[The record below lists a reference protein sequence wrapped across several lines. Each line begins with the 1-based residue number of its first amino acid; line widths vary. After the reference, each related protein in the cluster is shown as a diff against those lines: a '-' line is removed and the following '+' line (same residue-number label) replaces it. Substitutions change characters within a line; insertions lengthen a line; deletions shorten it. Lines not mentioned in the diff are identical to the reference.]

1 MALGFRETRR
11 ALLASLS
18 HQIQTRLTGKRA
30 TQVQAFADCFY
41 ATCTDEDIA
50 QWRSE
55 DLYGATLYAWEF
67 LQEHS
72 SGEPKVRVFNPD
84 FEQHGWQSAHT
95 IVQVLSDDL
104 PFTMDSIRVEL
115 SRRHLGIHGV
125 HNSVLSLK
133 RDDNKLFSDF
143 LSRTSRSK
151 NVRHETL
158 ITLEIDRHTDPEL
171 LIDLQADLDDVLYQV
186 AVVVNDF
193 EPMLGNIDELLS
205 MYDQIKPDK
214 RPAGLAETR
223 EFVHWLKLHFTFLGY
238 DEYQL
243 VKKGKETLAL
253 VMGSQKGQL
262 KYCDEYCRAELVDD
276 SLRDNA
282 PFTLIPDLLSF
293 TKSPSKSRVHRP
305 AYPDYIILKRFDK
318 MGRVTGE
325 SRFLGL
331 YTSEVY
337 IGNSRQIPVVREKVA
352 AVLARS
358 ERHENGHDW
367 KELQQILEVHP
378 RDDLFQASIDELYE
392 TTISIL
398 HIHERRQIR
407 LFLRRDP
414 FGQYVSCLLYAPRD
428 IYSTEFRLRAEQTLL
443 TELNCNRAE
452 FNTYFSESILART
465 HFILRSSQMI
475 PQEIDVEGLQQKVR
489 QAARSWSDELYGSL
503 IEALGEEMGIV
514 VFNRF
519 GRGFPSSY
527 KEDFPAR
534 TAVADIQH
542 MEKLDNDNQLSLS
555 FYRALE
561 TTSAS
566 FNCKLFNLGVPLP
579 LSDVLPILENLGLRV
594 IDEHPYA
601 ITSDQNTVWIHDF
614 SLQSSMAI
622 RHAPQDM
629 KEAFQDA
636 FMQIW
641 GGHVA
646 NDKLNRLVL
655 MAGLTWRQVDLLR
668 AYGAYLK
675 QIRFPLTG
683 SAISNTLTTHSGIA
697 EQLITFFEARFNP
710 DPAEG
715 ADWEGL
721 EASLLASL
729 DQVENLNDDKVIRQ
743 FILLIK
749 ATLRTNY
756 YQLIS
761 PHGVK
766 PYLSFK
772 MNPGDIPNIPQP
784 CPMYEIFVFSIRFE
798 GVHLRGGKVARGG
811 LRWSDRYEDYR
822 TEVLGL
828 VKAQQV
834 KNAVIVPVG
843 AKGGFVSK
851 RLRNDM
857 NREES
862 QREAMECYRQ
872 FISALLDLTDNLVD
886 GVVIP
891 PDNLVRYDEDDP
903 YLVVAADKG
912 TATFSDIANE
922 IARQYGFWLD
932 DAFASGGSQ
941 GYDHKK
947 MGITAKGG
955 WVSVQRHFRE
965 LGVNVADTDF
975 NVIGIGD
982 MSGDVFG
989 NGMLLS
995 KHIRLLA
1002 AFNHQHI
1009 FVDPSPDVAQS
1020 WQERERLFKLPG
1032 SGWQDY
1038 DKQLISSGGGVF
1050 NRSAKSI
1057 QISPEMKRVFEIEEE
1072 RLPVNELISRLLCA
1086 PVDLLWNGGIGTY
1099 IKASHETHEMVGDK
1113 ANDGLRVDARNLNCR
1128 VIGEGGNLGVTQQAR
1143 IEYAGNFGRVNT
1155 DFIDNAGGVDCSDH
1169 EVNIKILL
1177 NDALEN
1183 GDLTQKQRN
1192 LLLHEMTDDI
1202 KVRVL
1207 TNNYRQVQAISLEQ
1221 VHAVN
1226 GMAENRRY
1234 ILDLEQRGQLNRQL
1248 EFLPDDE
1255 VLSERQSAGSG
1266 LTRPELAVLISYSKG
1281 ELKQQLLDS
1290 GAPDDPFLAEEIM
1303 NAFPVRLVETYPVL
1317 LQQHPLKREIIAT
1330 QLANN
1335 IVNYMGFKFV
1345 DRLRASTRSNI
1356 GRIARAY
1363 VLAREVFDIQHIWR
1377 QIEALDYQVDA
1388 NIQLSMMNELQYL
1401 IRRSTRWF
1409 VVNRSDH
1416 EVVCPKEVELYRVT
1430 IAEIAGQLGKYLCG
1444 QPKQDWHKAH
1454 ELFVGARV
1462 PEELAAMIAGT
1473 RCLYTVLNIIDVAG
1487 ANDQPV
1493 ERVAEVMFQV
1503 GEVLHLH
1510 WLSSRLNK
1518 LERGSRWQLLARE
1531 SFRDDID
1538 SQQRVI
1544 VSAVLK
1550 HAVEEDSLESWMAQ
1564 YEQPLSRWQQLI
1576 RELKEVERPDYAMYT
1591 VTIAELVEL
1600 ARRCQ

>member
-1 MALGFRETRR
+1 MALGLRETRM
-11 ALLASLS
+11 ALLASLT
-18 HQIQTRLTGKRA
+18 HQIKTRLTGKRA
-30 TQVQAFADCFY
+30 RQVQAFADCFY

-50 QWRSE
+50 HWRSE

-67 LQEHS
+67 LQEHNS
-72 SGEPKVRVFNPD
+72 EQPKVRVFNPD

-133 RDDNKLFSDF
+133 RDGNKLFSDF
-143 LSRTSRSK
+143 LSSTSRSK

-205 MYDQIKPDK
+205 MYDQIKADK

-223 EFVHWLKLHFTFLGY
+223 EFVRWLKLHFTFLGY

-243 VKKGKETLAL
+243 VNKGDEALAL

-276 SLRDNA
+276 SLRENA

-392 TTISIL
+392 TTIAIL

-428 IYSTEFRLRAEQTLL
+428 VYSTEFRLRAEQTLL

-465 HFILRSSQMI
+465 HFILRSNQTI
-475 PQEIDVEGLQQKVR
+475 PHEIDVEGLQQKVR

-534 TAVADIQH
+534 TAVVDIQH
-542 MEKLDNDNQLSLS
+542 MEKLNNDNQLSLS

-561 TTSAS
+561 TPDAS
-566 FNCKLFNLGVPLP
+566 FNCKLFNLGAPLP

-601 ITSDQNTVWIHDF
+601 INSDQNTVWVHDF

-641 GGHVA
+641 GGHVT

-683 SAISNTLTTHSGIA
+683 SAINNTLTAHSKIA
-697 EQLITFFEARFNP
+697 EQLVAFFDARFNP
-710 DPAEG
+710 DREGGAET
-715 ADWEGL
+715 AEL
-721 EASLLASL
+721 EQPLLASL
-729 DQVENLNDDKVIRQ
+729 DQVEGLNDDKIIRQ
-743 FILLIK
+743 FIAVIK
-749 ATLRTNY
+749 ATLRTNF
-756 YQLIS
+756 YQFKAS
-761 PHGVK
+761 SGNK
-766 PYLSFK
+766 PYLALK
-772 MNPGDIPNIPQP
+772 LNPADIPNIPQP
-784 CPMYEIFVFSIRFE
+784 CPVYEVFVFSARFE

-834 KNAVIVPVG
+834 KNSVIVPVG
-843 AKGGFVSK
+843 AKGGFVAK
-851 RLRNDM
+851 RLQVEMTRD
-857 NREES
+857 ET
-862 QREAMECYRQ
+862 QREGVECYRQ
-872 FISALLDLTDNLVD
+872 FISALLDLTDNLAD
-886 GVVIP
+886 GVVIS
-891 PDNLVRYDEDDP
+891 PDNMIRYDVEDP

-922 IARQYGFWLD
+922 IAAEYHFWLD

-947 MGITAKGG
+947 MGITAKGA
-955 WVSVQRHFRE
+955 WVSVERHFRE
-965 LGVNVADTDF
+965 LGVNVAETDF
-975 NVIGIGD
+975 NVIGVGD

-995 KHIRLLA
+995 KHIRLQA

-1009 FVDPSPDVAQS
+1009 FIDPSPDTARS
-1020 WQERERLFKLPG
+1020 WHERERLFKLPR
-1032 SGWQDY
+1032 SGWNDY
-1038 DKQLISSGGGVF
+1038 DKELISTGGGVF
-1050 NRSAKSI
+1050 NRSAKSVL
-1057 QISPEMKRVFEIEEE
+1057 ISAEMKRAFDIKEE
-1072 RLPVNELISRLLCA
+1072 RLPPNELISRLLCA

-1099 IKASHETHEMVGDK
+1099 IKASYETHEEVGDK
-1113 ANDGLRVDARNLNCR
+1113 ANDGLRVDARDLLCR

-1143 IEYAGNFGRVNT
+1143 MEYASNFGRVNT
-1155 DFIDNAGGVDCSDH
+1155 DFIDNAAGVDCSDH

-1177 NDALEN
+1177 NDVLDN

-1202 KVRVL
+1202 SVRVL
-1207 TNNYRQVQAISLEQ
+1207 TNNYRQVQAISLEL

-1226 GMAENRRY
+1226 GMGENRRY
-1234 ILDLEQRGQLNRQL
+1234 IQDLEQRGQLNRQL

-1255 VLSERQSAGSG
+1255 VLSERQAVGAG
-1266 LTRPELAVLISYSKG
+1266 LTRPEIAVLVSYSKG
-1281 ELKQQLLDS
+1281 ELKQLLLNS
-1290 GAPDDPFLAEEIM
+1290 PAPDVPFLAGELM
-1303 NAFPVRLVETYPVL
+1303 TAFPQRLVDAYPL
-1317 LQQHPLKREIIAT
+1317 FLQQHPLKREIIAT

-1335 IVNYMGFKFV
+1335 MVNYMGFKFV
-1345 DRLRASTRSNI
+1345 DRLRSSTRSEI
-1356 GRIARAY
+1356 DRIARAY
-1363 VLAREVFDIQHIWR
+1363 VLAREVFDLQSIW
-1377 QIEALDYQVDA
+1377 QKIEALDYQVDA
-1388 NIQLSMMNELQYL
+1388 NIQLTMMNELQYL
-1401 IRRSTRWF
+1401 VRRATRWF
-1409 VVNRSDH
+1409 VVNRSENDT
-1416 EVVCPKEVELYRVT
+1416 VCLQEVELYRAT
-1430 IAEIAGQLGKYLCG
+1430 ISEIAGQFGGYLCG
-1444 QPKQDWHKAH
+1444 QPKQDWHEAY
-1454 ELFVGARV
+1454 ELFVDARV
-1462 PEELAAMIAGT
+1462 PDELAAMIAGT
-1473 RCLYTVLNIIDVAG
+1473 RCLYTVLSIIDVAG
-1487 ANDQPV
+1487 SNDQPV
-1493 ERVAEVMFQV
+1493 ERVAEVMFRV
-1503 GEVLHLH
+1503 GEVLQLH
-1510 WLSSRLNK
+1510 WLSARLNK
-1518 LERGSRWQLLARE
+1518 LERGSQWQSLARE

-1538 SQQRVI
+1538 NQQRVI
-1544 VSAVLK
+1544 VATVLRYTSEGD
-1550 HAVEEDSLESWMAQ
+1550 ALETWMTQ
-1564 YEQPLSRWQQLI
+1564 HEQPLLRWQQLVS
-1576 RELKEVERPDYAMYT
+1576 ELKVAERPDYAMYT

-1600 ARRCQ
+1600 GRSCQ